1 MKSIATEKTLDIAGK
16 KVTVKKLPI
25 GKLVSV
31 LEYIGNMP
39 EALTSLDKK
48 STDEIVQSLPVV
60 IASALP
66 FFADAIV
73 KASDSPVITK
83 EFLLEECGLDD
94 ALDLVSGLIEVNN
107 VAGIIEKLKKIK
119 ALNQPQAK
127 VAK

>member
-31 LEYIGNMP
+31 LEYMGNMP

-94 ALDLVSGLIEVNN
+94 ALDLVGALTEVNN

>member
-31 LEYIGNMP
+31 LEYMGNMP